1 MPIEEYS
8 SKWVKGPILKTEMD
22 PVIHFLII
30 QHGKSDIIYEIN
42 IKKTMASVLPA
53 LSCLLIL
60 LKQAAML

>member
-8 SKWVKGPILKTEMD
+8 SKWVKGPILKPEMD
-22 PVIHFLII
+22 PSIHFFIKH
-30 QHGKSDIIYEIN
+30 HGKSDIIYEIN

-60 LKQAAML
+60 LKHAAML